1 MVMNVT
7 KVGEINRMYIH
18 RECVWCVCLSPG
30 YSRHTCP
37 VLIYKVSCSIED
49 PAVMQGHEGVFHRGG
64 RVFTVLAVGVLQ
76 GRKLVFT
83 KNLIHHKGPE
93 THKTQC
99 ENASFVLPFPR

>member
-7 KVGEINRMYIH
+7 IGGEINTMYTH
-18 RECVWCVCLSPG
+18 CECVCVSPG

-37 VLIYKVSCSIED
+37 VLVYKVSSSIED

-64 RVFTVLAVGVLQ
+64 RVFTVLAVGVFQ
-76 GRKLVFT
+76 GRELVFT

-93 THKTQC
+93 THKHTQC
-99 ENASFVLPFPR
+99 ENASLVLPFPR